1 MLAWIFSIVAVAVC
15 DFMVVEP
22 DNFSSDNEV
31 TLGLFKGGVNGDC
44 EDVEDPGSGQEAAQA
59 FGVICSLF
67 GAIVLVIMTLGLF
80 FPLPVVVWRIVTV
93 TLFVLA
99 PFQLFTFSIFGDCE
113 EGFECTL
120 GAGGG
125 CAITAFIY
133 WIVAGIFTC
142 RMPMSKKAVIPCCS
156 DSGGGCCNNAD
167 GGCGCCDQSSTE
179 AVGTP
184 VSVAPGAP
192 PAPGTR
198 TITEEVVHP
207 DGRRTITTTV
217 IPVE

>member
-1 MLAWIFSIVAVAVC
+1 
-15 DFMVVEP
+15 MVIEP
-22 DNFSSDNEV
+22 EDYSTDNEF
-31 TLGLFKGGVNGDC
+31 TSGLFQAGTNGDC
-44 EDVEDPGSGQEAAQA
+44 EDVEEPGSGQEAAQA

-80 FPLPVVVWRIVTV
+80 LPLPIVVWRIVSI

-99 PFQLFTFSIFGDCE
+99 PFQLFTFSIFADCE
-113 EGFECTL
+113 DGFECTL

-125 CAITAFIY
+125 CAVTAFIY

-142 RMPMSKKAVIPCCS
+142 VMPKSKKAVIPCCNNA
-156 DSGGGCCNNAD
+156 GGGCCNNAD

-179 AVGTP
+179 AAVPP
-184 VSVAPGAP
+184 VSVADSAP

-198 TITEEVVHP
+198 KIVEEVVHP
-207 DGRRTITTTV
+207 DGRRTITTTIV
-217 IPVE
+217 PVE

>member
-1 MLAWIFSIVAVAVC
+1 
-15 DFMVVEP
+15 MVIEP
-22 DNFSSDNEV
+22 EDYSTDNEF
-31 TLGLFKGGVNGDC
+31 TSGLFQAETNGDC
-44 EDVEDPGSGQEAAQA
+44 EDVEEPGSGQEAAQA

-80 FPLPVVVWRIVTV
+80 LPLPIVVWRIVSI

-99 PFQLFTFSIFGDCE
+99 PFQLFTFSIFADCE
-113 EGFECTL
+113 DGFECTL

-125 CAITAFIY
+125 CAVTAFIY

-142 RMPMSKKAVIPCCS
+142 VMPKSKKAVIPCCNNA
-156 DSGGGCCNNAD
+156 GGGCCNNAD

-179 AVGTP
+179 AAVPP
-184 VSVAPGAP
+184 VSVADSAP

-198 TITEEVVHP
+198 EIIEEVVHP
-207 DGRRTITTTV
+207 DGRRTITTTIV
-217 IPVE
+217 PVE